1 MYTMA
6 LVCRDPALAEKQMAF
21 MSREAYDK
29 LMRLR
34 AESGCS
40 SNGHVGDKCV
50 FFVDSCS
57 FAHVRAWG
65 QPAFRDIRPPS
76 RPYPYPH
83 GDAPPPPP
91 PTTKRSSSCAI
102 RAAGASPS
110 PSSSRAGRTSSPRS
124 STASRTAPS
133 LTPVS
138 TRSC

>member
-1 MYTMA
+1 MA

-65 QPAFRDIRPPS
+65 QP
-76 RPYPYPH
+76 
-83 GDAPPPPP
+83 
-91 PTTKRSSSCAI
+91 
-102 RAAGASPS
+102 
-110 PSSSRAGRTSSPRS
+110 
-124 STASRTAPS
+124 
-133 LTPVS
+133 VS
-138 TRSC
+138 TRALRALKSLSPTS